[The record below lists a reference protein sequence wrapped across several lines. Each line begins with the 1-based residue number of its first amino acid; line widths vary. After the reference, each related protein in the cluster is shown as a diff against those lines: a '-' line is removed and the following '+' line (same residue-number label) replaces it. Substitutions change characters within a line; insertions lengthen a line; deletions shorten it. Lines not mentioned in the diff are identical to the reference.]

1 MAARGIIE
9 KKTKKTN
16 KDLLMRDAYNEV
28 IKKEGVNDKNLRRV
42 LRAEYDAG
50 YEWKKWHIR
59 YASCLLN
66 RI

>member
-1 MAARGIIE
+1 
-9 KKTKKTN
+9 
-16 KDLLMRDAYNEV
+16 MRDAYNEV